1 MSLRARPLNKNITAR
16 IRRITT
22 DDGLVSKLSVIIV
35 VILGLSFVNIFCISK
50 VSAFLQQQQQPMQD
64 VLAQQNIVPQAKLI
78 YNNQYYDMS
87 PFVFANNR
95 QLNKIQFPSSAG
107 SFDNGLTLQKGSPI
121 SFQFSKQPL
130 RVDAFV
136 ADYESDVPELF
147 VLKKIGSNTF
157 ELSGPTGLYNIEVH
171 AIFIDGQYTSHTVL
185 ASIID
190 NGPAS
195 GSQSTQST
203 QTGLTQGNS
212 AANLNNNNVRPE
224 QVCNR
229 RIKLDPL
236 GQDVLSNPVNNINL
250 QANSLGNALIPRTW
264 STEGID
270 ILSFAA
276 AVTTTTTT
284 DMAKTYVDAFAN
296 KNPWVR
302 LDLGSNNLICNIGI
316 TFGNAD
322 NSVNYFTVQTS
333 TDGINFKNLGV
344 VETSPI
350 SASGQALYNFPGLPD
365 MTRYVRIANLGS
377 IPVGSVSIA
386 ELSALGS

>member
-1 MSLRARPLNKNITAR
+1 
-16 IRRITT
+16 
-22 DDGLVSKLSVIIV
+22 
-35 VILGLSFVNIFCISK
+35 
-50 VSAFLQQQQQPMQD
+50 
-64 VLAQQNIVPQAKLI
+64 
-78 YNNQYYDMS
+78 
-87 PFVFANNR
+87 
-95 QLNKIQFPSSAG
+95 
-107 SFDNGLTLQKGSPI
+107 
-121 SFQFSKQPL
+121 
-130 RVDAFV
+130 
-136 ADYESDVPELF
+136 
-147 VLKKIGSNTF
+147 
-157 ELSGPTGLYNIEVH
+157 
-171 AIFIDGQYTSHTVL
+171 
-185 ASIID
+185 
-190 NGPAS
+190 
-195 GSQSTQST
+195 
-203 QTGLTQGNS
+203 LTQGNS
-212 AANLNNNNVRPE
+212 AVNLNNNNVRPE

-322 NSVNYFTVQTS
+322 NNVNYFTVQTS

-350 SASGQALYNFPGLPD
+350 SASGQALYNFPALPD
-365 MTRYVRIANLGS
+365 VTRYVRIANLGN

-386 ELSALGS
+386 EFSALGS